1 MLSSIIVDDER
12 PARDELRYLLSLVP
26 DVVVRGEAQNAAEG
40 IQLAAQEQP
49 DVVFLD
55 ISMRDM
61 DGLAAAAL
69 IRKVAPGTMI
79 VFATAY
85 DEYAIKAFELGAVDY
100 LLKPFEEERIRQTVQ
115 RLQAYQKEEKHAA
128 VERVDEVLEEAR
140 IQIDKLPVEKNG
152 SIRLLN
158 YGEIVYAYAKAG
170 NVTVVTAKDEAIYNG
185 TLCELEERMNGTHM
199 MRVHKSYVVN
209 LDKIRE
215 VVPWFKGTYWL
226 KMEHYPEV
234 EIPVSKSQIKEL
246 KIILG
251 LK

>member
-26 DVVVRGEAQNAAEG
+26 GVAVKGEAQNAAEG

-100 LLKPFEEERIRQTVQ
+100 LLKPFEEARIRQTVQ

-128 VERVDEVLEEAR
+128 VNRVDEVLEEAR
-140 IQIDKLPVEKNG
+140 IHIDKLP
-152 SIRLLN
+152 
-158 YGEIVYAYAKAG
+158 VYAYAKAG
-170 NVTVVTAKDEAIYNG
+170 NVTVVTAKDEAVYNG
-185 TLCELEERMNGTHM
+185 TLCELEARMNGTHM

>member
-26 DVVVRGEAQNAAEG
+26 GVAVKGEAQNAAEG

-69 IRKVAPGTMI
+69 IRKVALGTMI

-100 LLKPFEEERIRQTVQ
+100 LLKPF
-115 RLQAYQKEEKHAA
+115 
-128 VERVDEVLEEAR
+128 
-140 IQIDKLPVEKNG
+140 
-152 SIRLLN
+152 
-158 YGEIVYAYAKAG
+158 
-170 NVTVVTAKDEAIYNG
+170 
-185 TLCELEERMNGTHM
+185 
-199 MRVHKSYVVN
+199 
-209 LDKIRE
+209 
-215 VVPWFKGTYWL
+215 
-226 KMEHYPEV
+226 
-234 EIPVSKSQIKEL
+234 
-246 KIILG
+246 
-251 LK
+251 